1 MQNNKIFENK
11 DFSENS
17 DIYYIFWRKKL
28 IWYGVF
34 FLQMKN
40 LEFFWKIQKI
50 TVFKWDEL
58 YLLRNYPQ
66 TTELL
71 KLSLSIQSV

>member
-1 MQNNKIFENK
+1 MQNNKKFENK

-40 LEFFWKIQKI
+40 LEFF
-50 TVFKWDEL
+50 
-58 YLLRNYPQ
+58 
-66 TTELL
+66 
-71 KLSLSIQSV
+71 

>member
-1 MQNNKIFENK
+1 MQNNKKFENK

-34 FLQMKN
+34 FFTNEKFGIFLKNTKNHSVQM
-40 LEFFWKIQKI
+40 
-50 TVFKWDEL
+50 
-58 YLLRNYPQ
+58 R
-66 TTELL
+66 
-71 KLSLSIQSV
+71 